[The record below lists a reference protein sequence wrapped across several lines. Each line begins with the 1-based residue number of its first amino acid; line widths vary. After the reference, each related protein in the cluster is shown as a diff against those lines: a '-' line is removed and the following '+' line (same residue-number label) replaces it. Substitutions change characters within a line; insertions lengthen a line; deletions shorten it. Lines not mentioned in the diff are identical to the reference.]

1 MAFDIHLTL
10 TRRMCFE
17 RLHLCIIFGLVREAM
32 SYPDITNG
40 TNVMWTKKK
49 SLTCTTTNIP
59 DKSKDTKTIKKHK
72 FVNEIVLGGY
82 CRLKKDNHIVLPTRA
97 ASVGDSVVYLES

>member
-40 TNVMWTKKK
+40 TNVMWNKKK
-49 SLTCTTTNIP
+49 LLTCTTTNIP
-59 DKSKDTKTIKKHK
+59 DKSYDVHVKIPINKYK
-72 FVNEIVLGGY
+72 FVNEIVLGGI
-82 CRLKKDNHIVLPTRA
+82 L
-97 ASVGDSVVYLES
+97 